1 MGSRDPGHIVRTMSR
16 AQQCEQQISVT
27 MLMKAATLQL
37 LSFKFTLA
45 TVRVSPVS
53 LTDEVEEA
61 KNAKTTSLSITLGSC
76 FGANPNAVSAHVIT
90 RQEPRPQATTL
101 VLIGEH

>member
-1 MGSRDPGHIVRTMSR
+1 
-16 AQQCEQQISVT
+16 
-27 MLMKAATLQL
+27 MLVKTATLQL
-37 LSFKFTLA
+37 LSFQFTLA

-61 KNAKTTSLSITLGSC
+61 KNAKTTSLSITLGRC
-76 FGANPNAVSAHVIT
+76 LGAKPNTVSSHVIA

-101 VLIGEH
+101 VLIEEH

>member
-16 AQQCEQQISVT
+16 AQQCEQQISITV
-27 MLMKAATLQL
+27 LVKAATLQL

-53 LTDEVEEA
+53 DEVEEA
-61 KNAKTTSLSITLGSC
+61 KNAKATSLSITLGSC
-76 FGANPNAVSAHVIT
+76 FGANPNAVSAHVIK
-90 RQEPRPQATTL
+90 RQKPRPQATTL
-101 VLIGEH
+101 VLIRKH

>member
-1 MGSRDPGHIVRTMSR
+1 
-16 AQQCEQQISVT
+16 